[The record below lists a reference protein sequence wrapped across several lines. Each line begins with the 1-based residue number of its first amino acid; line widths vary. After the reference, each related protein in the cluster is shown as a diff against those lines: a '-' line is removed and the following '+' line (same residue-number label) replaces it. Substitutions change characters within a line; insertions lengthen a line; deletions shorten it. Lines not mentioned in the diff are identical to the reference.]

1 MIGKKVR
8 FELELNGTCQQVSGT
23 GKQTVSPCRQY
34 PNGVIVVEN
43 GTFVY
48 SLDPIHVE
56 IKNGE
61 SWGASP

>member
-1 MIGKKVR
+1 MVGKKVR

-23 GKQTVSPCRQY
+23 VKQTVSPCRQY
-34 PNGVIVVEN
+34 PNGVIVVDN

-61 SWGASP
+61 YWRASP

>member
-1 MIGKKVR
+1 MVGKKVR

-23 GKQTVSPCRQY
+23 VKQTVSPCRQY
-34 PNGVIVVEN
+34 PNGVIVVDN